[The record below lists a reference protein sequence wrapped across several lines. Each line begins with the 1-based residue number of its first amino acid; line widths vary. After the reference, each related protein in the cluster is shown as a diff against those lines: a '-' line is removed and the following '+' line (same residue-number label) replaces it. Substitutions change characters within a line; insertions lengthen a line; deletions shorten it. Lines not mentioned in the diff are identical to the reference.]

1 VLAEQ
6 GEYDQA
12 IENFEKSLRVKRTA
26 ATLFS
31 MAHAYWRAG
40 NNAMAKQ
47 YLDESLA
54 LSPHYHKAHGLTG
67 LIALFDGDVQQAISS
82 FEVLIE
88 QKPQDITALNNLGLS
103 YLLTKNYANAYD
115 LFQTAAQAAPQ
126 NYTYVINMADAKNLA
141 GEREFSARIYNDLVQ
156 KINAVPLSAQ
166 DLRYR
171 SQAYAH
177 LGDIPAALTD
187 LQALEKIDAQNIET
201 IYTAALVH

>member
-1 VLAEQ
+1 
-6 GEYDQA
+6 
-12 IENFEKSLRVKRTA
+12 
-26 ATLFS
+26 
-31 MAHAYWRAG
+31 
-40 NNAMAKQ
+40 
-47 YLDESLA
+47 
-54 LSPHYHKAHGLTG
+54 
-67 LIALFDGDVQQAISS
+67 
-82 FEVLIE
+82 
-88 QKPQDITALNNLGLS
+88 
-103 YLLTKNYANAYD
+103 ANAYD

-141 GEREFSARIYNDLVQ
+141 GEREFSARIYNDLVE

-201 IYTAALVH
+201 IYTAALVHTLAGNKASAILNVERSVKNGLNAIWFSFDWFNSLCSEPQFLALVGDGNGTARCQSVNQ